1 MDLEKNAHMKSS
13 RPTVPYLQSNLL
25 PYLERPY
32 CLMKVLWINLSSLMQ
47 IKSINEMQD
56 NLSEVN
62 KQVAD
67 IFMQN
72 TANEFGFS
80 EVEGETDISIS

>member
-1 MDLEKNAHMKSS
+1 
-13 RPTVPYLQSNLL
+13 
-25 PYLERPY
+25 
-32 CLMKVLWINLSSLMQ
+32 
-47 IKSINEMQD
+47 MQD

-67 IFMQN
+67 IFMQK

-80 EVEGETDISIS
+80 EVEGETDISTS

>member
-32 CLMKVLWINLSSLMQ
+32 CLVKVLWTDKL
-47 IKSINEMQD
+47 
-56 NLSEVN
+56 
-62 KQVAD
+62 
-67 IFMQN
+67 IF
-72 TANEFGFS
+72 TDAN
-80 EVEGETDISIS
+80 